1 MDETEVPPREPGRS
15 PGLQGQLLRPRAL
28 AAELFRPSRVNSQ
41 RLPRGFH
48 SGGSTPGE
56 DIGSERRTRRKP
68 QEWCFNVIL
77 TTTKMGKKEV
87 LSLKYGVFRYFNEE
101 VFLLIYCPEQP
112 IRIEPN
118 SFP

>member
-77 TTTKMGKKEV
+77 TTTTKSVWVERRFYLSNMVCLGILMKK
-87 LSLKYGVFRYFNEE
+87 Y
-101 VFLLIYCPEQP
+101 
-112 IRIEPN
+112 
-118 SFP
+118 SF